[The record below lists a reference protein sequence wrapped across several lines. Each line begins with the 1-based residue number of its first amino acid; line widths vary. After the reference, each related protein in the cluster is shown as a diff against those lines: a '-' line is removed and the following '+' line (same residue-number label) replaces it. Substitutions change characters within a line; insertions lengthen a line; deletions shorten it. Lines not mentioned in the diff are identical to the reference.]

1 MNTESRRLAPV
12 TSVIAEAAEFIGAR
26 EAAESSDGATA
37 LATAL
42 ILAGARVEATA
53 VVVTL
58 AKSLLLPGGLNDM
71 RLRTDLAAALRRAEG
86 LTTAREHYEAMARE
100 AQKAAA

>member
-1 MNTESRRLAPV
+1 MNTAGRITPV

-26 EAAESSDGATA
+26 EATEYTDGSTP
-37 LATAL
+37 LASAL

-71 RLRTDLAAALRRAEG
+71 RLRTDLAAALRRADG
-86 LTTAREHYEAMARE
+86 LTSAREHYEAMARD
-100 AQKAAA
+100 AKAAA